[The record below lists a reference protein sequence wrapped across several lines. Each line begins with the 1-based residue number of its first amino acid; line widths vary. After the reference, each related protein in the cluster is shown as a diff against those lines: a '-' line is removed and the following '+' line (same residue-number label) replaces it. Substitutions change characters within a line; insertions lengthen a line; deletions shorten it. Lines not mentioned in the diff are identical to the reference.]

1 MKYVRKKRFR
11 CIQEADAVSFE
22 IAMNEL
28 FDLAINPEIKYDDN
42 RSYTAYVVYT
52 YEANVAETLAD
63 EYELAG
69 KGRTCGECPYLE
81 RDNHATKKVF
91 PCQYAKYG
99 RTRIDSAA
107 CDRYYYEFC
116 EKMEGKSK

>member
-1 MKYVRKKRFR
+1 MKYVRQKRFR
-11 CIQEADAVSFE
+11 CIQEEDAQSFE
-22 IAMNEL
+22 NAMNEL
-28 FDLAINPEIKYDDN
+28 FELASDPEIKYDDN

-81 RDNHATKKVF
+81 RDNHMTKKVF
-91 PCQYAKYG
+91 PCKYSKYG
-99 RTRIDSAA
+99 RTRIDMNA
-107 CDRYYYEFC
+107 CDRYYVEFA
-116 EKMEGKSK
+116 EELEG